1 MKSSTE
7 CHVMVI
13 TFAFPRSAVV
23 TIVTGPGSRRV
34 NAFSNGSS
42 LCAIIAYLIYRMH
55 KPGREV
61 VRYPFCTLYNKCK
74 GVMDNK
80 KEIQR
85 KLYEI
90 EDRIRLAPEG
100 TSPRQIYEWY
110 AETDSLRDEID
121 RLDRETIRAV
131 PDETNVFSL
140 SNADM
145 EDLASEIER
154 EEFVDQWNDDSDQPQ
169 TYSQIVG
176 TAK

>member
-1 MKSSTE
+1 
-7 CHVMVI
+7 
-13 TFAFPRSAVV
+13 
-23 TIVTGPGSRRV
+23 
-34 NAFSNGSS
+34 
-42 LCAIIAYLIYRMH
+42 
-55 KPGREV
+55 
-61 VRYPFCTLYNKCK
+61 
-74 GVMDNK
+74 MDNK

-121 RLDRETIRAV
+121 RLDRESIRAV

-169 TYSQIVG
+169 TYSQIIG